1 MGLDKS
7 TLPDAVL
14 KRISPEDRKAASLP
28 LPMSEIINRAAAK
41 SDAKR
46 EKDLQWSIVS
56 WLRLRGFT
64 VLWSRTDR
72 KFTGTVG
79 WPDITLSIKGRATAL
94 ECKLPG
100 QQPTQ
105 DQQRVMAGMVKDGWA
120 VKVICTLDEARFFVA
135 SLL

>member
-1 MGLDKS
+1 MGIDR
-7 TLPDAVL
+7 TDIPDALL
-14 KRISPEDRKAASLP
+14 KRVDPKDRKRLNLPSPLAEIVIQAS
-28 LPMSEIINRAAAK
+28 AK

-46 EKDLQWSIVS
+46 EKELQWSIVS
-56 WLRLRGFT
+56 WLRLRGYT

-79 WPDITLSIKGRATAL
+79 WPDITLAVKGKATAL

-100 QQPTQ
+100 QKPNE
-105 DQQRVMAGMVKDGWA
+105 DQVRVMAGLVRDGWA
-120 VKVICTLDEARFFVA
+120 VKIIYSLDEARTFVA